1 MRTLRIPVLTFL
13 AASMLFFTACGDD
26 TENEPVVV
34 PDLKITEVKDLD
46 GSAETKKDS
55 AFFSLAL
62 NKEVSSSE
70 KWDIKFKGTTIS
82 VSGTAQLLQLSNGQ
96 LFETYT
102 TAPASG
108 FVADDIKGSGSWY
121 NYTATTE
128 PQHAIIP
135 VPGKII
141 VLKTTDGKYAKVEIL
156 SYYKG
161 NPSTSSES
169 FKELTTRP
177 AAKTYTFR
185 YVYQADGSTNL
196 K

>member
-1 MRTLRIPVLTFL
+1 MRTLKIPVLTFF
-13 AASMLFFTACGDD
+13 AASLLFLAACGDD
-26 TENEPVVV
+26 TESEPVVV

-55 AFFSLAL
+55 AFFSLSL
-62 NKEVSSSE
+62 NKEVTSSE

-82 VSGTAQLLQLSNGQ
+82 VNGTAQLLQLSNGQ

-141 VLKTTDGKYAKVEIL
+141 VLKTTDGKYAKIEMI

-161 NPSTSSES
+161 NPSTSAES

-185 YVYQADGSTNL
+185 FVYQADGTTNL

>member
-1 MRTLRIPVLTFL
+1 MRTLRIPVLTFF
-13 AASMLFFTACGDD
+13 AASLLFLTACGDD
-26 TENEPVVV
+26 AENEPVVV

-55 AFFSLAL
+55 AFYSLSL
-62 NKEVSSSE
+62 NKEVTSSE

-102 TAPASG
+102 TAPGSG
-108 FVADDIKGSGSWY
+108 FVPDDIKGSGSWY

-141 VLKTTDGKYAKVEIL
+141 VLKTTDGKYAKIEIL

>member
-55 AFFSLAL
+55 AFFSLSL

-70 KWDIKFKGTTIS
+70 KWDIKFKGTAIS

>member
-55 AFFSLAL
+55 AFYSLSL

>member
-1 MRTLRIPVLTFL
+1 MRTLRIPVLTFF
-13 AASMLFFTACGDD
+13 AASLLFFTACGDD
-26 TENEPVVV
+26 TENEPIVV

-55 AFFSLAL
+55 AFYSLSL

>member
-55 AFFSLAL
+55 AFFSLSL

>member
-13 AASMLFFTACGDD
+13 AASLLFFTACGDD

-55 AFFSLAL
+55 AFYSLSL
-62 NKEVSSSE
+62 NKEVTSSE

>member
-1 MRTLRIPVLTFL
+1 MRTLKIPVLTFF
-13 AASMLFFTACGDD
+13 AASMLFLTACSDD
-26 TENEPVVV
+26 NENEPVVV
-34 PDLKITEVKDLD
+34 PDLKISEVKDLD
-46 GSAETKKDS
+46 GSAESKKDS
-55 AFFSLAL
+55 AFFNLSL
-62 NKEVSSSE
+62 NKEVTSSE

-108 FVADDIKGSGSWY
+108 FDATDIKGSGSWY

-141 VLKTTDGKYAKVEIL
+141 VLKTADGKYAKIEMI

-161 NPSTSSES
+161 NPSTSAEA
-169 FKELTTRP
+169 FKDLTTRP

-185 YVYQADGSTNL
+185 FVYQADGTTNL

>member
-1 MRTLRIPVLTFL
+1 MKNLRIPVLTFF
-13 AASMLFFTACGDD
+13 AASMLFLTACGDD
-26 TENEPVVV
+26 SENEPVVV
-34 PDLKITEVKDLD
+34 PDLTISEVKDLD
-46 GSAETKKDS
+46 GSAESKKDS
-55 AFFSLAL
+55 AFYSLSL
-62 NKEVSSSE
+62 NKEVTSSE

-82 VSGTAQLLQLSNGQ
+82 VSGTAQLVQLSNGQ
-96 LFETYT
+96 LFDTYT
-102 TAPASG
+102 TAPGSG
-108 FVADDIKGSGSWY
+108 FVKDDIKGSGSWY

-141 VLKTTDGKYAKVEIL
+141 VLKTTDGKYAKIEML

-161 NPSTSSES
+161 NPSTSAES
-169 FKELTTRP
+169 FKDLTTRP

-185 YVYQADGSTNL
+185 FAYQADGSTNL